1 MARKFNFIYKKLVE
15 KEGDM
20 VGHIAYSLYKKQKIA
35 FIEKWRSEHEN
46 ADIPED
52 VLENFHTAAST
63 DESIGDYR
71 RNANAILQRF
81 TSGVLDKEAK
91 SIQKQ
96 CVEKQV
102 DILAAIVSEMKPK
115 PTSLIAQYA
124 HGAIQSAM
132 GSILFALIIAIIS
145 FVIYYG
151 GGSLPIN
158 ISFGTNST
166 NDGTE
171 KVDSSHVTNSNN
183 DLNPRGILTI
193 KN

>member
-46 ADIPED
+46 AYIPED

-63 DESIGDYR
+63 DESINDYR

-91 SIQKQ
+91 NIQKQ
-96 CVEKQV
+96 CVENQV
-102 DILAAIVSEMKPK
+102 RTLVTIVEKMKPK
-115 PTSLIAQYA
+115 PTSWKTQYF
-124 HGAIQSAM
+124 HGASQSAL
-132 GSILFALIIAIIS
+132 GSLLFALFIAIIS
-145 FVIYYG
+145 FIIYYG
-151 GGSLPIN
+151 GGSLPIT
-158 ISFGTNST
+158 ISFGDNSAK
-166 NDGTE
+166 DRTE
-171 KVDSSHVTNSNN
+171 QVDSSHVSNSTNISNQN
-183 DLNPRGILTI
+183 GKPSI
-193 KN
+193 